1 MQDIAAKI
9 GDVLRP
15 YSKGSRVG
23 LDTRDRLQRVLKQ
36 TQPIATTDLRPL
48 STEEG
53 PTENGDA
60 PSQPPPR
67 EDPVR
72 LKLSPSWQV
81 SLCYPVVL
89 ALVSSCTQDFVRCIL
104 PGSTSGLVLRSISAP
119 ALFVAVTFCIGCEAC
134 NSLSLHVSVSLNRPP
149 GKAAIQRVNE
159 VAMGSDAGE

>member
-48 STEEG
+48 STEQE
-53 PTENGDA
+53 PTENGDT

-81 SLCYPVVL
+81 SPLL
-89 ALVSSCTQDFVRCIL
+89 SSG
-104 PGSTSGLVLRSISAP
+104 PSIGHF
-119 ALFVAVTFCIGCEAC
+119 LYTTFCKEFFCRQQGRAGLNCRTCIVCGCEV
-134 NSLSLHVSVSLNRPP
+134 LHL
-149 GKAAIQRVNE
+149 
-159 VAMGSDAGE
+159 M

>member
-48 STEEG
+48 STEQD
-53 PTENGDA
+53 PTENGNA

-72 LKLSPSWQV
+72 LKLSASWQV
-81 SLCYPVVL
+81 SPLLSSSPCVGHFLHTRFCQEYSSRQDKQGRA
-89 ALVSSCTQDFVRCIL
+89 ALNCRTCI
-104 PGSTSGLVLRSISAP
+104 V
-119 ALFVAVTFCIGCEAC
+119 CGCEV
-134 NSLSLHVSVSLNRPP
+134 LHL
-149 GKAAIQRVNE
+149 
-159 VAMGSDAGE
+159 M